1 MALSDRTQGYVFLV
15 VTMCIWGG
23 FTLTARLNA
32 LWQISAWDI
41 VALRFSLA
49 FLILMPILLYR
60 KEAAF
65 LLKKEPFIL
74 AMIGGV
80 IYCLSLIHI

>member
-1 MALSDRTQGYVFLV
+1 MRLSTRAQGYFFLLT
-15 VTMCIWGG
+15 TMCIWGG

-32 LWQISAWDI
+32 IWQISAWDI

-49 FLILMPILLYR
+49 FLILMPILIYR
-60 KEAAF
+60 KEASF
-65 LLKKEPFIL
+65 LLKKESFIL

-80 IYCLSLIHI
+80 VYCLCA